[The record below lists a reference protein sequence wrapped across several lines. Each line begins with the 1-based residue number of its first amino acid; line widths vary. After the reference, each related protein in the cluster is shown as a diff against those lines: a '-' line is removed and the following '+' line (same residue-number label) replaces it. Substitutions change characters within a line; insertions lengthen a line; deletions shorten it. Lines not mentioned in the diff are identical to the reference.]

1 MLACLA
7 EHSQNRLLNNPR
19 FYCNLIFFLSWIPI
33 GLMPFSQ
40 RGVFLSISWKHVW
53 CSAALPVSSE
63 FLTFRV
69 VVTLL
74 GPLLHIIFQDRL
86 TTLYKNVPI
95 LTFWLRSHRIY
106 TIIWGNWAL
115 AEIFSAFSV
124 TMVSVGIYS
133 VRLEIFNCI
142 LQFIESLHIFFRSIP
157 QMNVS
162 PSGSI

>member
-7 EHSQNRLLNNPR
+7 EHSQNRSFTIQDFTVIWFFF
-19 FYCNLIFFLSWIPI
+19 FYPEFQLA
-33 GLMPFSQ
+33 Q

-63 FLTFRV
+63 FLTFRI

-95 LTFWLRSHRIY
+95 LTFWLRSHHIY

-124 TMVSVGIYS
+124 TVVSVGIYS
-133 VRLEIFNCI
+133 VRLEIFNYI